1 MRKVFS
7 VTFALIVLLSLAT
20 SVQALESKTI
30 ERHNG
35 ASASATWSATNGDLI
50 TNTYLSVT
58 KTNDGTDIYLDTY
71 TWDSSNGNCVS
82 DKYGQMFT
90 KDDVFS
96 IDKKLN
102 SASLSEV
109 DIPVYSWDTGTM
121 ELLSVTAD
129 WTGAGDVS
137 SGSSSSVS
145 TNGDYKF
152 RSSSSSSYRDAS
164 VTGSINKNDLGQNNG
179 GTLVK
184 FKDAYMNMVK

>member
-30 ERHNG
+30 ERDNG

-71 TWDSSNGNCVS
+71 TWDSSNGNFVS
-82 DKYGQMFT
+82 DKSGQMFT

-109 DIPVYSWDTGTM
+109 DIPVYSWDTGVV
-121 ELLSVTAD
+121 EILPVTAD
-129 WTGAGDVS
+129 WTGTGDVS
-137 SGSSSSVS
+137 SGSYSSVS

-164 VTGSINKNDLGQNNG
+164 VTGSINKNDLEQNYG
-179 GTLVK
+179 GSLVR
-184 FKDAYMNMVK
+184 FKSAYMNMIR